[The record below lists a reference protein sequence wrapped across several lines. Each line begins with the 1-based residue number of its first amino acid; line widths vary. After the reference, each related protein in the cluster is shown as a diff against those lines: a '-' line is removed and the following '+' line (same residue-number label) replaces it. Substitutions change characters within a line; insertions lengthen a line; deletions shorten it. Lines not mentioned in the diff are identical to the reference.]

1 MSLPN
6 DVREIMSRMPE
17 AFVSENAAGLDAT
30 IQLDL
35 TGEGGSQWVMKIAG
49 GTISIDEGQATSPNL
64 TLSMAAVDYVALSLG
79 EANPMGL
86 FMAGKIKVQGDVM
99 LAMKF
104 QELFDRNRVSDND

>member
-1 MSLPN
+1 MSVAD
-6 DVREIMSRMPE
+6 DVREILNRMPE
-17 AFVSENAAGLDAT
+17 AFVSENATGLDAT

-35 TGEGGSQWVMKIAG
+35 TGDGESQWTIKIANS
-49 GTISIDEGQATSPNL
+49 TIDVNQGQAVLPNL
-64 TLSMAAVDYVALSLG
+64 TLSMKASDYVALSLG

-104 QELFDRNRVSDND
+104 QELFDRDRVSD

>member
-1 MSLPN
+1 MSAAD
-6 DVREIMSRMPE
+6 DVREILDRMPE

-35 TGEGGSQWVMKIAG
+35 TGEGGGQWAIKIDN
-49 GTISIDEGQATSPNL
+49 GTIAIDEGQAASPNL
-64 TLSMAAVDYVALSLG
+64 TLSMEASDYAALSLG

-104 QELFDRNRVSDND
+104 QELFDRNRVDD

>member
-1 MSLPN
+1 MSATD
-6 DVREIMSRMPE
+6 DVREILDRMPE
-17 AFVSENAAGLDAT
+17 AFVPENAAGLDAT

-35 TGEGGSQWVMKIAG
+35 TGEGGGQWAIKIDN
-49 GTISIDEGQATSPNL
+49 GTIAIDEGQAASPNL
-64 TLSMAAVDYVALSLG
+64 TLSMEAGDYAALSLG

-104 QELFDRNRVSDND
+104 QELFDRNRVGD